1 MLTKYQALR
10 HMLTIDEVFVIEKHL
25 ELNDIPDFNNQ
36 LKRVLCWR
44 PVYVTEG
51 TYGEI
56 PLIAPL
62 PAPYQDFVDMI
73 LKIKSEDTLIYGGEV
88 SLFKI
93 EAYTVKGHDNLYHQV
108 FKLQVNDYLS
118 E

>member
-10 HMLTIDEVFVIEKHL
+10 HMLTIDEVYEIEKHL
-25 ELNDIPDFNNQ
+25 KLNDIPDFNNQ

-62 PAPYQDFVDMI
+62 PVPYQDFVDTV
-73 LKIKSEDTLIYGGEV
+73 LKIKSKNQLTYGGEV
-88 SLFKI
+88 SLFKFTAFVI
-93 EAYTVKGHDNLYHQV
+93 KTNDNCYHQI
-108 FKLQVNDYLS
+108 FKLEPNDYLT

>member
-10 HMLTIDEVFVIEKHL
+10 HMLTIDEIFDAEKHL
-25 ELNDIPDFNNQ
+25 KLNDIPDINKQ

-51 TYGEI
+51 TVGEI
-56 PLIAPL
+56 PLIERL
-62 PAPYQDFVDMI
+62 PSPYQDFVDTV
-73 LKIKSEDTLIYGGEV
+73 LKIKSKDRFMYGGEV
-88 SLFKI
+88 SLFKLT
-93 EAYTVKGHDNLYHQV
+93 AYVIKTNDNLYHQV
-108 FKLQVNDYLS
+108 FKLVPNDYLT